1 VIRLQDKIVLVTG
14 GARGLGRAIAR
25 RCAQEGAAVALIDI
39 LETDGKATAADLR
52 QAGAQA
58 DFWHCDITDSTSLQI
73 AIDAIGARWGRLDG
87 LVNNA
92 ALATKLAGRGF
103 DAIDEDTWDR
113 VFRINVKG
121 TWMVTRA
128 VAPLLRAAQQA
139 RVVNMASDTA
149 LWGGDLF
156 LHYVAS
162 KGAIIAMTKGLA
174 REFGADGIAVNAV
187 APGLI
192 ETEATSFAPERRWQ
206 QYQDG
211 QLLKRRGSADD
222 IAATVAFLLTTDAA
236 HITGQTLAVNSG
248 MTLN

>member
-1 VIRLQDKIVLVTG
+1 MIRLQDKIVLVTG

-58 DFWHCDITDSTSLQI
+58 DFWPCDITDSTSLQI

-162 KGAIIAMTKGLA
+162 KGAIIAMTRGLA

>member
-1 VIRLQDKIVLVTG
+1 MIRLQDKIVLVTG

>member
-58 DFWHCDITDSTSLQI
+58 DFWPCDITDSTSLQI

-162 KGAIIAMTKGLA
+162 KGAIIAMTRGLA

>member
-58 DFWHCDITDSTSLQI
+58 DFWPCDITDSTSLQI

-103 DAIDEDTWDR
+103 DAIDEDTWDK

-162 KGAIIAMTKGLA
+162 KGAIVAMTKGLA
-174 REFGADGIAVNAV
+174 RELGADGIAVNAV